1 MKISDCC
8 GAPCAGIDGCEETG
22 ICPDCKEHCEW
33 VDDEEDEMNDKKPWD
48 DEPTPLTDDEA
59 LDRMYFSDQGSLLT
73 ATTSEKSEYGDYV
86 PVELA
91 RKLEQKLRHALKLV
105 NSLRIDVMHVD
116 GKREQLDPE
125 LVEQRLSAV
134 EEVLTL

>member
-1 MKISDCC
+1 MS
-8 GAPCAGIDGCEETG
+8 
-22 ICPDCKEHCEW
+22 
-33 VDDEEDEMNDKKPWD
+33 DKKPKAAWD
-48 DEPTPLTDDEA
+48 DEPTPLCEKERWQPDD
-59 LDRMYFSDQGSLLT
+59 D
-73 ATTSEKSEYGDYV
+73 K
-86 PVELA
+86 A
-91 RKLEQKLRHALKLV
+91 RSAKDGCIEVVDFDVARDLERRLRHALKLA

>member
-8 GAPCAGIDGCEETG
+8 GAPCAGIEGCEETG